1 MLLLIRE
8 GMKQNREKYKKQHTL
23 GDLGN
28 HPLCR
33 AETRKDKN
41 EKREQNN

>member
-1 MLLLIRE
+1 MLLLGRK
-8 GMKQNREKYKKQHTL
+8 GMKQNSEKYKKQRTL

-33 AETRKDKN
+33 AETRKEKN
-41 EKREQNN
+41 EEREHN